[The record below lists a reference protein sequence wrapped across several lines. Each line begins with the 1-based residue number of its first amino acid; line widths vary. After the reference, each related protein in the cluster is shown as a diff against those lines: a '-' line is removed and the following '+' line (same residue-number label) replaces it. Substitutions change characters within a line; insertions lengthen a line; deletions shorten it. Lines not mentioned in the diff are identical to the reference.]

1 MTFYYKPKSPLSHIP
16 ATAKPTVSS
25 TKSASSK
32 KPSSV
37 KKPSSA
43 SKKAASTKAEPKQ
56 TEEVS
61 NQIADKKERKRRD
74 VSKES
79 VDTDFEAL
87 QARIETEIARLRES
101 TEKVRG
107 IKFLRSIN
115 KALKTLHSD
124 TKRVMKLKKK
134 NNRKKTVVSGFLKPI
149 KISAELAAFTGWDVN
164 GTYSRVNVTKHIC
177 DYIKNNK
184 LFNEEDKRLII
195 VDTKLKALLKYDPS
209 NPPLDE
215 KGNQAPL
222 NYFRLQKYLKPHFI
236 KFDAP
241 ASKDDAKSEGAAKTK
256 TARAKSAPVKTS
268 KGSKKVV
275 VEDDDEDDVEEE
287 DLDE

>member
-1 MTFYYKPKSPLSHIP
+1 MP
-16 ATAKPTVSS
+16 ATSRPA
-25 TKSASSK
+25 SASSK
-32 KPSSV
+32 
-37 KKPSSA
+37 SA
-43 SKKAASTKAEPKQ
+43 SAKKSAAAAPKKAASTKAKVEAKNS
-56 TEEVS
+56 EDAVS
-61 NQIADKKERKRRD
+61 QSIDKKERKRRE

-79 VDTDFEAL
+79 VDSDFDAL

-149 KISAELAAFTGWDVN
+149 KISPELASFTGWDVN

-184 LFNEEDKRLII
+184 LFNQDDKRLIL
-195 VDTKLKALLKYDPS
+195 VDDKLRALLKYDPAR
-209 NPPLDE
+209 PPLDE

-236 KFDAP
+236 KIDVPVTKDESKSEAAP
-241 ASKDDAKSEGAAKTK
+241 AKGKAVAKGKASAKK
-256 TARAKSAPVKTS
+256 PV
-268 KGSKKVV
+268 KKVV
-275 VEDDDEDDVEEE
+275 VEDDDDVEEE